1 MDTGSYRG
9 VLANHRFAALFS
21 AQTISLVGSGMT
33 TVALGIL
40 AYDLAGGNA
49 AAVLGTALTLRIIAY
64 VLFSPIAGVIAD
76 RIDRKRLLLG
86 MDALRFGIIA
96 LMPWVTA
103 VWQVYLLIFL
113 LNLASAFHTPT
124 YQSVIPDVVPGDRV
138 YLNAL
143 SLSRVAYDLQNLASP
158 ALAAAMV
165 AWLGYR
171 MVFYVDAA
179 SFALSFLIVLFIS
192 IPSASRAKV
201 PKAWRDL
208 PRDTLYGAR
217 ILLRNS
223 ATRFLLF
230 LNLAVALAG
239 AAAIVDT
246 VVYLKDVLHQP
257 ASMLG
262 IALAAIGVG
271 SLLTSYLIPALTQKF
286 GRRQIM
292 LGGGLLLVLA
302 LLPGALKPALP
313 FFMLLWFINGAGQ
326 ALISVPGGV
335 FLKEISSS
343 EDRARIYAAYF
354 SLSHAAWLIGYPLAG
369 WLGTGIGIPWTLTVL
384 GICTSLIV
392 SAAMLVWKESSARA
406 DAT

>member
-1 MDTGSYRG
+1 MGTDSYQGLLENR
-9 VLANHRFAALFS
+9 RFAALFG

-49 AAVLGTALTLRIIAY
+49 AAVLGTALTLRIIAF
-64 VLFSPIAGVIAD
+64 VLFSPVAGVIAD
-76 RIDRKRLLLG
+76 RIDRKRLLLS
-86 MDALRFGIIA
+86 MDALRFGIIG
-96 LMPWVTA
+96 LMPWVSS

-113 LNLASAFHTPT
+113 LNLASAFHTPI
-124 YQSVIPDVVPGDRV
+124 YQSIIPDVVPGDRD
-138 YLNAL
+138 YLKAL

-158 ALAAAMV
+158 ALAAALV

-179 SFALSFLIVLFIS
+179 SFALSFAIVFFIS
-192 IPSASRAKV
+192 IPYACRARI
-201 PKAWRDL
+201 PQAWRDL
-208 PRDTLYGAR
+208 PWDTLYGAR
-217 ILLRNS
+217 ILLGNP

-257 ASMLG
+257 VSMLG
-262 IALAAIGVG
+262 IALAAVGVG
-271 SLLTSYLIPALTQKF
+271 SLLASYLTPALVQKF
-286 GRRQIM
+286 GARKLM

-302 LLPGALKPALP
+302 LLPGALQPALLL
-313 FFMLLWFINGAGQ
+313 FILLWFINGAGQ
-326 ALISVPGGV
+326 ALISVPGGS
-335 FLKEISSS
+335 FLKKISSS

-354 SLSHAAWLIGYPLAG
+354 SLSHVAWLIGYPLAG
-369 WLGTGIGIPWTLTVL
+369 WLGTGIGIPWTLTIL
-384 GICTSLIV
+384 GLCTAITLMI
-392 SAAMLVWKESSARA
+392 AMQAWKESSARTGPA
-406 DAT
+406 